1 MGTLYVVAAPIGN
14 LEDITLRALRV
25 LKEVDF
31 IACEDTRH
39 TLKLLTHYQISKPLL
54 SYHSHN
60 QRGRLPQI
68 IEKLHGGESAALV
81 TDAGTPGISDPGAL
95 LVAQAVEEGLSVV
108 PIPGAT
114 ALIAA
119 LCASGLP
126 TDRFYFQGFLPLKPG
141 KRRAL
146 LNTLKEIGATL
157 VFYESGRRLSRLFS
171 DFEEI
176 FGAETRAVLARELSK
191 IYEEFKKRRL
201 KEMVSQIPRDGLKG
215 ECVILLDN
223 AKGHGQPVDNS

>member
-1 MGTLYVVAAPIGN
+1 MPSGNDMGSLYVIATPIGN
-14 LEDITLRALRV
+14 LEDITLRALRL

-39 TLKLLTHYQISKPLL
+39 TRKLLTHYQISKPLL

-60 QRGRLPQI
+60 QEGRIPQI
-68 IEKLHGGESAALV
+68 IEKLKAGEAGALV
-81 TDAGTPGISDPGAL
+81 TDAGTPGISDPGTLLIVRAL
-95 LVAQAVEEGLSVV
+95 SEGLQVV
-108 PIPGAT
+108 PVPGPAA
-114 ALIAA
+114 ALAA

-146 LNTLKEIGATL
+146 LRLLKDIRATL
-157 VFYESGRRLSRLFS
+157 VFYESGRRLSKLFS
-171 DFEEI
+171 DLQEV
-176 FGAETRAVLARELSK
+176 FGGAAQAVVARELTK
-191 IYEEFKKRRL
+191 IYEEFKRGTL
-201 KEMVSQIPRDGLKG
+201 SDLAPQIPREGLKG

-223 AKGHGQPVDNS
+223 S